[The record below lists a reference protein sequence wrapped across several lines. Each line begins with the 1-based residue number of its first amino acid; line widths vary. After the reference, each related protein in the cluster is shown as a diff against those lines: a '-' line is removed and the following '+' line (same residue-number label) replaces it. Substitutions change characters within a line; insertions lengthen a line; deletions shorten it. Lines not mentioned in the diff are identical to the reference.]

1 VINKLGAGYVG
12 DVRDFN
18 NIKSFVRVSGELI
31 NLAPLR
37 VGIGREPPL
46 GAAVD
51 NTFLRLRRGEED
63 IPYIPGSTLKGVL
76 RSYFEQLARSKY
88 PELHDPWDEKKISE
102 EVRENEANF
111 CVICGTFGS
120 TKVASHVRVFDS
132 YPLEKV
138 STNVK
143 TSVGIDREFMAA
155 RPGIL
160 YTEEFVEPNYRWS
173 FKMDIIN
180 IAFPPSESSDERST
194 LLMETLRALK
204 LGLLNFG
211 ARKSVG
217 FGQLQ
222 LKEARWVRYVMK
234 DGHLEEEGSGTL

>member
-1 VINKLGAGYVG
+1 LKPGYVG
-12 DVRDFN
+12 DIRDFN
-18 NIKSFVRVSGELI
+18 NIRSLVRISGELI
-31 NLAPLR
+31 NLTPLR
-37 VGIGREPPL
+37 VGVGREPPL

-51 NTFLRLRRGEED
+51 NTFLRIRKGGEYV
-63 IPYIPGSTLKGVL
+63 PYIPGSTLKGVL

-88 PELHDPWDEKKISE
+88 PDLHDPWSKEKIEAEGS
-102 EVRENEANF
+102 EANF

-120 TKVASHVRVFDS
+120 TKVASHIKVFDS

-138 STNVK
+138 STNIK

-160 YTEEFVEPNYRWS
+160 YTEEFVEPNHRWS

-180 IAFPPSESSDERST
+180 ILFPPTEASDERST
-194 LLMETLRALK
+194 FLMETIKALK

-217 FGQLQ
+217 FGQIQ
-222 LKEARWVRYVMK
+222 LREAKWVRYVIK
-234 DGHLEEEGSGTL
+234 EGSLREERSGNI